1 MSSYSSSGSPKQPFF
16 SKARTAL
23 LVGGLLLDQVSK
35 WIANNHLSF
44 FKGKVIIPNILEFQL
59 VHNYGAA
66 YGILQNQRIFLCTVS
81 LVVIIGCILFRDKIA
96 TTKVAQYGVIFLLI
110 GSMGNCID
118 RLLFGYVIDFINI
131 HIFPVF
137 NVADMA
143 IDIGILCLLY
153 DTFWPPKEQQSDHEK
168 S

>member
-1 MSSYSSSGSPKQPFF
+1 M
-16 SKARTAL
+16 
-23 LVGGLLLDQVSK
+23 
-35 WIANNHLSF
+35 
-44 FKGKVIIPNILEFQL
+44 IIPNILEFQL

-131 HIFPVF
+131 HIF
-137 NVADMA
+137 
-143 IDIGILCLLY
+143 
-153 DTFWPPKEQQSDHEK
+153 
-168 S
+168 